1 MKNIDEILRYFPNKI
16 YQIFFNLFQENSK
29 IAEEL
34 QEIRM
39 RAERPIILKLRERDL
54 ILQYNITQAEILQ
67 IVERL
72 CENSIYAYKNQIC
85 EGFITVKGGHRI
97 GLTGSCVIEN
107 GKIISN
113 EIPQELAGKY
123 VNTNSK
129 DSYIE
134 LSNENIAVSEPT
146 GSGTTNVFENDAV
159 KVNIYYLKYNDYTK
173 QQYIIIE
180 FYVENDGYNNK
191 RVYTYIGQKS
201 SHDNK
206 FEFKSVESTPM
217 AGEGQNSY
225 PYKQQ

>member
-1 MKNIDEILRYFPNKI
+1 MENKNQKSVIIVLSI
-16 YQIFFNLFQENSK
+16 VI
-29 IAEEL
+29 
-34 QEIRM
+34 
-39 RAERPIILKLRERDL
+39 IILMATCMFFATDKINLKKDNKTET
-54 ILQYNITQAEILQ
+54 NVTE
-67 IVERL
+67 EK
-72 CENSIYAYKNQIC
+72 ENKDNNSTVNASLDKNVVI
-85 EGFITVKGGHRI
+85 
-97 GLTGSCVIEN
+97 IEN

-146 GSGTTNVFENDAV
+146 GSGTTNVFGNDAV

>member
-1 MKNIDEILRYFPNKI
+1 MENKNQKRVIIVLSI
-16 YQIFFNLFQENSK
+16 VI
-29 IAEEL
+29 
-34 QEIRM
+34 
-39 RAERPIILKLRERDL
+39 IILMATCMFFATDKINLKKDNKTET
-54 ILQYNITQAEILQ
+54 NSTE
-67 IVERL
+67 EK
-72 CENSIYAYKNQIC
+72 ENKDNNSTVNASLDKNVVI
-85 EGFITVKGGHRI
+85 
-97 GLTGSCVIEN
+97 IEN

>member
-1 MKNIDEILRYFPNKI
+1 MENKNQKSVIIVLSI
-16 YQIFFNLFQENSK
+16 VI
-29 IAEEL
+29 
-34 QEIRM
+34 
-39 RAERPIILKLRERDL
+39 IILMATCMFFATDKINLKKDNKTET
-54 ILQYNITQAEILQ
+54 NSTE
-67 IVERL
+67 EK
-72 CENSIYAYKNQIC
+72 ENKDNNSTGNASLDKNVVI
-85 EGFITVKGGHRI
+85 
-97 GLTGSCVIEN
+97 IEN

-146 GSGTTNVFENDAV
+146 GSGTTDVFENDAV

>member
-1 MKNIDEILRYFPNKI
+1 MENKNQKSVIIVLSI
-16 YQIFFNLFQENSK
+16 VI
-29 IAEEL
+29 
-34 QEIRM
+34 
-39 RAERPIILKLRERDL
+39 IILMATCMFFATDKINLKKDNKTET
-54 ILQYNITQAEILQ
+54 NSTE
-67 IVERL
+67 EK
-72 CENSIYAYKNQIC
+72 ENKDNNSTVNASLDKNVVI
-85 EGFITVKGGHRI
+85 
-97 GLTGSCVIEN
+97 IEN

-206 FEFKSVESTPM
+206 CEFKSVESTPM

>member
-1 MKNIDEILRYFPNKI
+1 MENKNQKSVIIVLSI
-16 YQIFFNLFQENSK
+16 VI
-29 IAEEL
+29 
-34 QEIRM
+34 
-39 RAERPIILKLRERDL
+39 IILMATCMFFATDKINLKKDNKTET
-54 ILQYNITQAEILQ
+54 NSTE
-67 IVERL
+67 EK
-72 CENSIYAYKNQIC
+72 ENKDNNSTGNASLDKNVVI
-85 EGFITVKGGHRI
+85 
-97 GLTGSCVIEN
+97 IEN

-113 EIPQELAGKY
+113 EIPQELVGKY

-180 FYVENDGYNNK
+180 FYIENDGYNNK

>member
-1 MKNIDEILRYFPNKI
+1 MENKNQKSVIIVLSI
-16 YQIFFNLFQENSK
+16 VI
-29 IAEEL
+29 
-34 QEIRM
+34 
-39 RAERPIILKLRERDL
+39 IILMATCMFFATDKINLKKDNKTET
-54 ILQYNITQAEILQ
+54 NSTE
-67 IVERL
+67 EK
-72 CENSIYAYKNQIC
+72 ENKDNNSTGNASLDKNVVI
-85 EGFITVKGGHRI
+85 
-97 GLTGSCVIEN
+97 IEN

>member
-1 MKNIDEILRYFPNKI
+1 MENKNQKSVIIVLSI
-16 YQIFFNLFQENSK
+16 VI
-29 IAEEL
+29 
-34 QEIRM
+34 
-39 RAERPIILKLRERDL
+39 IILMATCMFFATDKINLKKDNKTET
-54 ILQYNITQAEILQ
+54 NSTE
-67 IVERL
+67 EK
-72 CENSIYAYKNQIC
+72 ENKDNNSTVNASLDKNVVI
-85 EGFITVKGGHRI
+85 
-97 GLTGSCVIEN
+97 IEN

-146 GSGTTNVFENDAV
+146 GSGTTNDFENDAD

>member
-1 MKNIDEILRYFPNKI
+1 MENKNQKSVIIVLSI
-16 YQIFFNLFQENSK
+16 VI
-29 IAEEL
+29 
-34 QEIRM
+34 
-39 RAERPIILKLRERDL
+39 IILMATCMFFATDKINLKKDNKTET
-54 ILQYNITQAEILQ
+54 NSTE
-67 IVERL
+67 EK
-72 CENSIYAYKNQIC
+72 ENKDNNSTVNASLDKNVVI
-85 EGFITVKGGHRI
+85 
-97 GLTGSCVIEN
+97 IEN

-180 FYVENDGYNNK
+180 FYIENDGYNNK

>member
-1 MKNIDEILRYFPNKI
+1 MENKNQKSVIIVLSI
-16 YQIFFNLFQENSK
+16 VI
-29 IAEEL
+29 
-34 QEIRM
+34 
-39 RAERPIILKLRERDL
+39 IILMATCMFFATDKINLKKDNKTETNVTEEKENKDNNSTVNASL
-54 ILQYNITQAEILQ
+54 DKNVVIL
-67 IVERL
+67 
-72 CENSIYAYKNQIC
+72 ENC
-85 EGFITVKGGHRI
+85 
-97 GLTGSCVIEN
+97 
-107 GKIISN
+107 KIISN
-113 EIPQELAGKY
+113 EISQELAGKY

>member
-1 MKNIDEILRYFPNKI
+1 MENKNQKSVIIVLSI
-16 YQIFFNLFQENSK
+16 VI
-29 IAEEL
+29 
-34 QEIRM
+34 
-39 RAERPIILKLRERDL
+39 IILMATCMFFATDKINLKKDNKTET
-54 ILQYNITQAEILQ
+54 NVTE
-67 IVERL
+67 EK
-72 CENSIYAYKNQIC
+72 ENKDNNSTGNASLDKNVVI
-85 EGFITVKGGHRI
+85 
-97 GLTGSCVIEN
+97 IEN

-113 EIPQELAGKY
+113 EIPQELVGKY

>member
-1 MKNIDEILRYFPNKI
+1 MENKNQKSVIIVLSI
-16 YQIFFNLFQENSK
+16 VI
-29 IAEEL
+29 
-34 QEIRM
+34 
-39 RAERPIILKLRERDL
+39 IILMATCMFFATDKINLKKDNKTETNL
-54 ILQYNITQAEILQ
+54 TE
-67 IVERL
+67 EK
-72 CENSIYAYKNQIC
+72 ENKDNNSTVNASLDKNVVI
-85 EGFITVKGGHRI
+85 
-97 GLTGSCVIEN
+97 IEN

-180 FYVENDGYNNK
+180 FYVANDGYNNK

>member
-1 MKNIDEILRYFPNKI
+1 MENKNQKSVIIVLSI
-16 YQIFFNLFQENSK
+16 VI
-29 IAEEL
+29 
-34 QEIRM
+34 
-39 RAERPIILKLRERDL
+39 IILMATCMFFATDKINLKKDNKTET
-54 ILQYNITQAEILQ
+54 NSTE
-67 IVERL
+67 EK
-72 CENSIYAYKNQIC
+72 ENKDNNSTVNASLDKNVVI
-85 EGFITVKGGHRI
+85 
-97 GLTGSCVIEN
+97 IEN
-107 GKIISN
+107 GKIRSN

>member
-1 MKNIDEILRYFPNKI
+1 MENKNQKSVIIVLSI
-16 YQIFFNLFQENSK
+16 VI
-29 IAEEL
+29 
-34 QEIRM
+34 
-39 RAERPIILKLRERDL
+39 IILMATCMFFATDKINLKKDNKTET
-54 ILQYNITQAEILQ
+54 NSTE
-67 IVERL
+67 EK
-72 CENSIYAYKNQIC
+72 ENKDNNSTGNASLDKNVVI
-85 EGFITVKGGHRI
+85 
-97 GLTGSCVIEN
+97 IEN

-159 KVNIYYLKYNDYTK
+159 KVNIYYLKYNYYTK

>member
-1 MKNIDEILRYFPNKI
+1 MENKNQKSVIIVLSI
-16 YQIFFNLFQENSK
+16 VI
-29 IAEEL
+29 
-34 QEIRM
+34 
-39 RAERPIILKLRERDL
+39 IILMATCMFFATDKINLKKDNKTET
-54 ILQYNITQAEILQ
+54 NSTE
-67 IVERL
+67 EK
-72 CENSIYAYKNQIC
+72 ENKDNNSTVNASLDKNVVI
-85 EGFITVKGGHRI
+85 
-97 GLTGSCVIEN
+97 IEN

-123 VNTNSK
+123 DNTNSK

>member
-1 MKNIDEILRYFPNKI
+1 MENKNQKSVIIVLSI
-16 YQIFFNLFQENSK
+16 VI
-29 IAEEL
+29 
-34 QEIRM
+34 
-39 RAERPIILKLRERDL
+39 IILMATCMFFATDKINLKKDNKTET
-54 ILQYNITQAEILQ
+54 NSTE
-67 IVERL
+67 EK
-72 CENSIYAYKNQIC
+72 ENKDNNSTVNSSLDKNVVI
-85 EGFITVKGGHRI
+85 
-97 GLTGSCVIEN
+97 IEN

>member
-1 MKNIDEILRYFPNKI
+1 MENKNQKSVIIVLSI
-16 YQIFFNLFQENSK
+16 VI
-29 IAEEL
+29 
-34 QEIRM
+34 
-39 RAERPIILKLRERDL
+39 IILIATCMFFATDKINLKKDNKTET
-54 ILQYNITQAEILQ
+54 NSTE
-67 IVERL
+67 EK
-72 CENSIYAYKNQIC
+72 ENKDNNSTVNASLDKNVVI
-85 EGFITVKGGHRI
+85 
-97 GLTGSCVIEN
+97 IEN

-123 VNTNSK
+123 VNNNSK

-159 KVNIYYLKYNDYTK
+159 KVNIYYLKYNYYTK

>member
-1 MKNIDEILRYFPNKI
+1 MENKNQKSVIIVLSI
-16 YQIFFNLFQENSK
+16 VI
-29 IAEEL
+29 
-34 QEIRM
+34 
-39 RAERPIILKLRERDL
+39 IILMATCMFFATDKINLKKD
-54 ILQYNITQAEILQ
+54 NKAETNLT
-67 IVERL
+67 EKK
-72 CENSIYAYKNQIC
+72 ENKDNNSIVNASLDKNVVI
-85 EGFITVKGGHRI
+85 
-97 GLTGSCVIEN
+97 IEN

-146 GSGTTNVFENDAV
+146 GNGTTNVFENDAV

>member
-1 MKNIDEILRYFPNKI
+1 MENKNQKSVIIVLSI
-16 YQIFFNLFQENSK
+16 VI
-29 IAEEL
+29 
-34 QEIRM
+34 
-39 RAERPIILKLRERDL
+39 IILMATCMFFATDKINLKKDNKTET
-54 ILQYNITQAEILQ
+54 NSTE
-67 IVERL
+67 EK
-72 CENSIYAYKNQIC
+72 ENKDNNSTGNASIDKNVVI
-85 EGFITVKGGHRI
+85 
-97 GLTGSCVIEN
+97 IEN

-113 EIPQELAGKY
+113 EIPQELVGKY

-206 FEFKSVESTPM
+206 FEFKSVESPPM

>member
-1 MKNIDEILRYFPNKI
+1 MENKNQKSVIIVLSI
-16 YQIFFNLFQENSK
+16 VI
-29 IAEEL
+29 
-34 QEIRM
+34 
-39 RAERPIILKLRERDL
+39 IILMATCMFFATDKINLKKDNKTET
-54 ILQYNITQAEILQ
+54 NSTE
-67 IVERL
+67 EK
-72 CENSIYAYKNQIC
+72 ENKDNNSTGNASLDKNVVI
-85 EGFITVKGGHRI
+85 
-97 GLTGSCVIEN
+97 IEN

-173 QQYIIIE
+173 KQYIIIE

>member
-1 MKNIDEILRYFPNKI
+1 MENKNQKSVIIVLSI
-16 YQIFFNLFQENSK
+16 VI
-29 IAEEL
+29 
-34 QEIRM
+34 
-39 RAERPIILKLRERDL
+39 IILMATCMFFATDKINLKKDNKTET
-54 ILQYNITQAEILQ
+54 NSTE
-67 IVERL
+67 EK
-72 CENSIYAYKNQIC
+72 ENKDNNSTGNASLDKNVVI
-85 EGFITVKGGHRI
+85 
-97 GLTGSCVIEN
+97 IEN

-217 AGEGQNSY
+217 TGEGQNSY

>member
-1 MKNIDEILRYFPNKI
+1 M
-16 YQIFFNLFQENSK
+16 EN
-29 IAEEL
+29 
-34 QEIRM
+34 
-39 RAERPIILKLRERDL
+39 
-54 ILQYNITQAEILQ
+54 
-67 IVERL
+67 
-72 CENSIYAYKNQIC
+72 KNQKSVIIVLSIVIIIFMATC
-85 EGFITVKGGHRI
+85 MFFATDKINLKKDNKTETNSTEEKENKDNNSTVNASLDKNVVI
-97 GLTGSCVIEN
+97 IEN

>member
-1 MKNIDEILRYFPNKI
+1 MENKNQKSVIIVLSI
-16 YQIFFNLFQENSK
+16 VI
-29 IAEEL
+29 
-34 QEIRM
+34 
-39 RAERPIILKLRERDL
+39 IILMATCMFFATDKINLKKDNKTET
-54 ILQYNITQAEILQ
+54 NVTE
-67 IVERL
+67 EK
-72 CENSIYAYKNQIC
+72 ENKDNNSTGNASLDKNVVI
-85 EGFITVKGGHRI
+85 
-97 GLTGSCVIEN
+97 IEN

>member
-1 MKNIDEILRYFPNKI
+1 MENKNQKSVIIVLSI
-16 YQIFFNLFQENSK
+16 VI
-29 IAEEL
+29 
-34 QEIRM
+34 
-39 RAERPIILKLRERDL
+39 IILMATCMLFATDKINLKKDNKTETNL
-54 ILQYNITQAEILQ
+54 TE
-67 IVERL
+67 EK
-72 CENSIYAYKNQIC
+72 ENKDNNSTVNASLDKNVVI
-85 EGFITVKGGHRI
+85 
-97 GLTGSCVIEN
+97 IEN

-146 GSGTTNVFENDAV
+146 GSGMTNVFENDAV

>member
-1 MKNIDEILRYFPNKI
+1 MENKNQKSVIIVLSI
-16 YQIFFNLFQENSK
+16 VI
-29 IAEEL
+29 
-34 QEIRM
+34 
-39 RAERPIILKLRERDL
+39 IILMATCMFFATDKINLKKDNKTET
-54 ILQYNITQAEILQ
+54 NSTE
-67 IVERL
+67 EK
-72 CENSIYAYKNQIC
+72 ENKDNNSTVNASLDKNVVI
-85 EGFITVKGGHRI
+85 
-97 GLTGSCVIEN
+97 IEN

-206 FEFKSVESTPM
+206 FEFKSVESTQM

>member
-1 MKNIDEILRYFPNKI
+1 MENKNQKSVIIVLSI
-16 YQIFFNLFQENSK
+16 VI
-29 IAEEL
+29 
-34 QEIRM
+34 
-39 RAERPIILKLRERDL
+39 IILMATCMFFATDKINLKKDNKTE
-54 ILQYNITQAEILQ
+54 T
-67 IVERL
+67 
-72 CENSIYAYKNQIC
+72 NSTEEKESKDNNSTANASLDKNVVI
-85 EGFITVKGGHRI
+85 
-97 GLTGSCVIEN
+97 IEN

>member
-1 MKNIDEILRYFPNKI
+1 MENKNQKSVIIVLSI
-16 YQIFFNLFQENSK
+16 VI
-29 IAEEL
+29 
-34 QEIRM
+34 
-39 RAERPIILKLRERDL
+39 IILMATCMFFATDKINLKKDNKTET
-54 ILQYNITQAEILQ
+54 NSTE
-67 IVERL
+67 EK
-72 CENSIYAYKNQIC
+72 ENKDNNSTVNASLDKNVVI
-85 EGFITVKGGHRI
+85 
-97 GLTGSCVIEN
+97 IEN

-146 GSGTTNVFENDAV
+146 GSGTANVFENDTV

>member
-1 MKNIDEILRYFPNKI
+1 MKNKNQKSVIIVLSI
-16 YQIFFNLFQENSK
+16 VI
-29 IAEEL
+29 
-34 QEIRM
+34 
-39 RAERPIILKLRERDL
+39 IILMATCMFFATDKINLKKDNKTETNLTEKKENKD
-54 ILQYNITQAEILQ
+54 N
-67 IVERL
+67 
-72 CENSIYAYKNQIC
+72 NSIVNASLDKNVVI
-85 EGFITVKGGHRI
+85 
-97 GLTGSCVIEN
+97 IEN

>member
-1 MKNIDEILRYFPNKI
+1 MENKNQKSVIIVLSI
-16 YQIFFNLFQENSK
+16 VI
-29 IAEEL
+29 
-34 QEIRM
+34 
-39 RAERPIILKLRERDL
+39 IILMATCMFFATDKINLKKDNKTET
-54 ILQYNITQAEILQ
+54 NSTE
-67 IVERL
+67 EK
-72 CENSIYAYKNQIC
+72 ENKDNNSTVNASLDKNVVI
-85 EGFITVKGGHRI
+85 
-97 GLTGSCVIEN
+97 IEN

-146 GSGTTNVFENDAV
+146 GSGTTNVFENDAI

>member
-1 MKNIDEILRYFPNKI
+1 MKNKNQKSVIIVLSI
-16 YQIFFNLFQENSK
+16 VI
-29 IAEEL
+29 
-34 QEIRM
+34 
-39 RAERPIILKLRERDL
+39 IILMATCMFFATDKINLKKDNKTET
-54 ILQYNITQAEILQ
+54 NSTE
-67 IVERL
+67 EK
-72 CENSIYAYKNQIC
+72 ENKDNNSTVNASLDKNVVI
-85 EGFITVKGGHRI
+85 
-97 GLTGSCVIEN
+97 IEN

-113 EIPQELAGKY
+113 QIPQELAGKY

>member
-1 MKNIDEILRYFPNKI
+1 MENKNQKSVIIVLSI
-16 YQIFFNLFQENSK
+16 VI
-29 IAEEL
+29 
-34 QEIRM
+34 
-39 RAERPIILKLRERDL
+39 IILMATCMFFATDKINLKKDNKTETNLTEKKENKD
-54 ILQYNITQAEILQ
+54 N
-67 IVERL
+67 
-72 CENSIYAYKNQIC
+72 NSIVNASLDKNVVI
-85 EGFITVKGGHRI
+85 
-97 GLTGSCVIEN
+97 IEN

-206 FEFKSVESTPM
+206 FEFKSIESTPM

>member
-1 MKNIDEILRYFPNKI
+1 MENKNQKSVIIVLSI
-16 YQIFFNLFQENSK
+16 VI
-29 IAEEL
+29 
-34 QEIRM
+34 
-39 RAERPIILKLRERDL
+39 IILMATCMFFATDKINLKKDNKTETNL
-54 ILQYNITQAEILQ
+54 TE
-67 IVERL
+67 EK
-72 CENSIYAYKNQIC
+72 ENKDNNSTVNASLDKNVVI
-85 EGFITVKGGHRI
+85 
-97 GLTGSCVIEN
+97 IEN

-180 FYVENDGYNNK
+180 FYVANDGYNNK

-206 FEFKSVESTPM
+206 FEFKSIESTPM

>member
-1 MKNIDEILRYFPNKI
+1 MENKNQKSVIIVLSI
-16 YQIFFNLFQENSK
+16 VI
-29 IAEEL
+29 
-34 QEIRM
+34 
-39 RAERPIILKLRERDL
+39 IILMATCMFFATDRINLKKDNKTET
-54 ILQYNITQAEILQ
+54 NSTE
-67 IVERL
+67 EK
-72 CENSIYAYKNQIC
+72 ENKDNNSTVNTSLDKNVVI
-85 EGFITVKGGHRI
+85 
-97 GLTGSCVIEN
+97 IEN

-146 GSGTTNVFENDAV
+146 GNGTTNVFENDAV

>member
-1 MKNIDEILRYFPNKI
+1 MENKNQKSVIIVLSI
-16 YQIFFNLFQENSK
+16 VI
-29 IAEEL
+29 
-34 QEIRM
+34 
-39 RAERPIILKLRERDL
+39 IILMATCMLFATDKINLKKDNKTET
-54 ILQYNITQAEILQ
+54 NSTE
-67 IVERL
+67 EK
-72 CENSIYAYKNQIC
+72 ENKDNNSTVNASLDKNVVI
-85 EGFITVKGGHRI
+85 
-97 GLTGSCVIEN
+97 IEN

>member
-1 MKNIDEILRYFPNKI
+1 MENKNQKSVIIVLPI
-16 YQIFFNLFQENSK
+16 VI
-29 IAEEL
+29 
-34 QEIRM
+34 
-39 RAERPIILKLRERDL
+39 IILMATCMFFATDKINLKKDNKTET
-54 ILQYNITQAEILQ
+54 NSTE
-67 IVERL
+67 EK
-72 CENSIYAYKNQIC
+72 ENKDNNSTVNASLDKNVVI
-85 EGFITVKGGHRI
+85 
-97 GLTGSCVIEN
+97 IEN

>member
-1 MKNIDEILRYFPNKI
+1 MENKNQKSVIIVLSI
-16 YQIFFNLFQENSK
+16 VI
-29 IAEEL
+29 
-34 QEIRM
+34 
-39 RAERPIILKLRERDL
+39 IILMATCMFFATDKINLKKDNKTETNL
-54 ILQYNITQAEILQ
+54 TKEK
-67 IVERL
+67 
-72 CENSIYAYKNQIC
+72 ENKDNNSTVNASLDKNVVI
-85 EGFITVKGGHRI
+85 
-97 GLTGSCVIEN
+97 IEN

>member
-1 MKNIDEILRYFPNKI
+1 MENKNQKSVIIVLSI
-16 YQIFFNLFQENSK
+16 VI
-29 IAEEL
+29 
-34 QEIRM
+34 
-39 RAERPIILKLRERDL
+39 IILIATCMFFATDKINLKKDNKTET
-54 ILQYNITQAEILQ
+54 NVTE
-67 IVERL
+67 EK
-72 CENSIYAYKNQIC
+72 ENKDNNSTANASLDKNVVI
-85 EGFITVKGGHRI
+85 
-97 GLTGSCVIEN
+97 IEN

>member
-1 MKNIDEILRYFPNKI
+1 MENKNQKSVIIVLSI
-16 YQIFFNLFQENSK
+16 VI
-29 IAEEL
+29 
-34 QEIRM
+34 
-39 RAERPIILKLRERDL
+39 IILMATCMFFATDKINLKKDNKTET
-54 ILQYNITQAEILQ
+54 NSTE
-67 IVERL
+67 EK
-72 CENSIYAYKNQIC
+72 ENKDNNSTVNASLDKNAVI
-85 EGFITVKGGHRI
+85 
-97 GLTGSCVIEN
+97 IEN